1 MRRKAQFLAVALLV
15 LAMAGPAVPQ
25 TEEGRRGDSRPPL
38 RPEAV
43 AETRLLMEALT
54 EPNFRGLE
62 KLLET
67 RPANTEAWTFARG
80 QALIIAETG
89 NLLMLRQPRGD
100 GKAAWLQRAAE
111 VRAAATRLARAA
123 AARDYELSRSVLA
136 SLANACN
143 RCHQTFRVP
152 VRMTPFSGPAGKPAP

>member
-1 MRRKAQFLAVALLV
+1 MRRRVQFLPVALLV
-15 LAMAGPAVPQ
+15 LAMAEPAVPQ
-25 TEEGRRGDSRPPL
+25 TEDGRRGEPRPQL

-111 VRAAATRLARAA
+111 VRGAATRLARAA
-123 AARDYELSRSVLA
+123 AARDYDLSRSVLA

-152 VRMTPFSGPAGKPAP
+152 VRMTPFSAPSAKPAP

>member
-1 MRRKAQFLAVALLV
+1 MGRRAQFLAVALLV
-15 LAMAGPAVPQ
+15 LAVAGPAAPQ
-25 TEEGRRGDSRPPL
+25 TGDSRPGEPRPPL

-111 VRAAATRLARAA
+111 VRGAATRLARAA
-123 AARDYELSRSVLA
+123 AARDYDLSRSVLA
-136 SLANACN
+136 SLANSCN
-143 RCHQTFRVP
+143 HCHQTFRVP
-152 VRMTPFSGPAGKPAP
+152 VRMTPFSGPPSKPVP

>member
-1 MRRKAQFLAVALLV
+1 LAAGLLSLAVAE
-15 LAMAGPAVPQ
+15 PAEPQ
-25 TEEGRRGDSRPPL
+25 AEDSRRGEPRSPL

-67 RPANTEAWTFARG
+67 RPANVETWTFARG

-89 NLLMLRQPRGD
+89 NLLMLRQPRGE
-100 GKAAWLQRAAE
+100 GKGVWLQRAVE
-111 VRAAATRLARAA
+111 MRGAATRLARAA
-123 AARDYELSRSVLA
+123 AARDHELSRSVLA

-143 RCHQTFRVP
+143 HCHQTFRVP
-152 VRMTPFSGPAGKPAP
+152 VRMTPFSGPADRPVP

>member
-1 MRRKAQFLAVALLV
+1 LAVALLV
-15 LAMAGPAVPQ
+15 LAMAEPAVPQ
-25 TEEGRRGDSRPPL
+25 TEDGRRGEPRPPL

-111 VRAAATRLARAA
+111 VRGAATRLARAA
-123 AARDYELSRSVLA
+123 AARDYDLSRSVLA

-143 RCHQTFRVP
+143 HCHQTFRVP
-152 VRMTPFSGPAGKPAP
+152 VRMTPFSGPSSKPAP

>member
-1 MRRKAQFLAVALLV
+1 MRRRAQFLAVALLV
-15 LAMAGPAVPQ
+15 LAMAEPAAPQ
-25 TEEGRRGDSRPPL
+25 TEDSRRGEPRPPL

-111 VRAAATRLARAA
+111 VRGAATRLARAA
-123 AARDYELSRSVLA
+123 AARDYDLSRSVLA

-143 RCHQTFRVP
+143 HCHQTFRVP
-152 VRMTPFSGPAGKPAP
+152 VRMTPFSGPSDKPAP